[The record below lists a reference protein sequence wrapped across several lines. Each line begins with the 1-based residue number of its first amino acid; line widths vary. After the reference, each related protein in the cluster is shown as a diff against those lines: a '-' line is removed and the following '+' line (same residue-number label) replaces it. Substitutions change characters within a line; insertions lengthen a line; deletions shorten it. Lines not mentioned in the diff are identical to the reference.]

1 MMLSPCHLFFPDD
14 EVAVVPAPDRAAPG
28 CPPRCKS
35 SLRWPKQGHSRGEQ
49 LQSRRGAGEGAGRA
63 WPLGVLG
70 WGAIVGAASR
80 GRGWAVPKSPR
91 LTRVVQ
97 REPRR
102 RWVPR
107 GGRKTSRPATD
118 SHVRSSL
125 HVVWRPPPGVSH
137 RARGAAAARGARP
150 FERRR
155 RWLAPPHETTHSTL
169 TQHSLHT
176 HPTLTQQPLNKH
188 SPNGSPHRGGWRAAS
203 SYIHRRRWWC
213 FMFSSLPP

>member
-1 MMLSPCHLFFPDD
+1 MLSPCHLFFSDD

-35 SLRWPKQGHSRGEQ
+35 SLRLPKQGHSKGEQ
-49 LQSRRGAGEGAGRA
+49 LQTRRGGGEGAGRA
-63 WPLGVLG
+63 WSLGGLG
-70 WGAIVGAASR
+70 WGAKVGAASR
-80 GRGWAVPKSPR
+80 GRGWAVPKCPR

-118 SHVRSSL
+118 SHVRFSL
-125 HVVWRPPPGVSH
+125 YVVWRPPPGVSH
-137 RARGAAAARGARP
+137 RARGAGAARGARP
-150 FERRR
+150 LARQR

-169 TQHSLHT
+169 TQHSLNSHST
-176 HPTLTQQPLNKH
+176 ATQH
-188 SPNGSPHRGGWRAAS
+188 SLPEMAPRIGGVACRLRL
-203 SYIHRRRWWC
+203 HRRR
-213 FMFSSLPP
+213 